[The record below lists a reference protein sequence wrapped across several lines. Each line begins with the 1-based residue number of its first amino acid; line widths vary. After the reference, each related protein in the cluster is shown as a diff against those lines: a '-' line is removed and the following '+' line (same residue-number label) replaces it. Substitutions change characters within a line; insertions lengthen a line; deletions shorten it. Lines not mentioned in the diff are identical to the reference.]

1 MQSEDFHSGTVTPEP
16 LLLVTRLMLME
27 DREREGQKERREGK
41 GREHERKREGAR
53 WEMERGSISGLED

>member
-27 DREREGQKERREGK
+27 DCEREGQKERREGK

-53 WEMERGSISGLED
+53 WETERGSISGLED